1 MSETRTTLALS
12 AGLGLI
18 AGMRSMAAPALLSR
32 HLAGRS
38 ARGRGAAMRLLASRR
53 TASVLTVLAAGEM
66 VADKTPAIPDRT
78 DPPALLGRIVMGALS
93 GAADW
98 GEPLPGTGVTDG
110 EDREGRRQRAL
121 VLQPRAAGQRDAR
134 GDGGARSDE
143 GRLAEAVGGD
153 FSFTMTEIEA
163 PDVTGRLLGR
173 PFEATYASTGASLR

>member
-93 GAADW
+93 GAAVATW
-98 GEPLPGTGVTDG
+98 RGGPAFGA
-110 EDREGRRQRAL
+110 AL
-121 VLQPRAAGQRDAR
+121 VGGVAAAASTHLAYQVRKAAGQATDVPDPLFGLAEDALVVAA
-134 GDGGARSDE
+134 GS
-143 GRLAEAVGGD
+143 RLAAAV
-153 FSFTMTEIEA
+153 
-163 PDVTGRLLGR
+163 V
-173 PFEATYASTGASLR
+173 